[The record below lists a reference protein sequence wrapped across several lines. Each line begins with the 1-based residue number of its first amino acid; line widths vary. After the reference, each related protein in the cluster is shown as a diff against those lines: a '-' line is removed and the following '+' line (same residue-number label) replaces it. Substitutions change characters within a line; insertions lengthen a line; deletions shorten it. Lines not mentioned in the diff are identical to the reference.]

1 MKDADV
7 QYVSLPENWTAFA
20 INEQGKNTLLQFRG
34 RIFDLSEGIHS
45 SVSHRVGKT
54 DVRGPHLDL
63 FVCWPP
69 DIVYSLAQDNTK
81 EFVMDGTRVGKRSNS
96 SKRRACSKMN
106 HKVGR
111 ARTRRVYEG

>member
-1 MKDADV
+1 MFIQDMQALHPVRMWIILYNVGSTNKHD
-7 QYVSLPENWTAFA
+7 LWTPSPSNVF
-20 INEQGKNTLLQFRG
+20 KNTLLQFRG

-96 SKRRACSKMN
+96 SSAA
-106 HKVGR
+106 HA
-111 ARTRRVYEG
+111 AR